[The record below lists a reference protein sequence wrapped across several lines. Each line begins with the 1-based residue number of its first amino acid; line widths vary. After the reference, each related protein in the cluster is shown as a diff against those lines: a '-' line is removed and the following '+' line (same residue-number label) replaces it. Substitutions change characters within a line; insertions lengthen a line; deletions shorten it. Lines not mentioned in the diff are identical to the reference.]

1 MNKGFLYTLSISI
14 LFSISSCERD
24 SDIAPIEEVVPL
36 QVGNEWVYEVTDYDT
51 NGKPLTKTS
60 YKNTVQKDTIIHNST
75 WYILNNGQIVQNSRD
90 GYVYFN
96 KAGSEAVMIYQS
108 PDYGGI
114 GYMYEHQDYDLWV
127 LTTRSQQLDTVTT
140 ASDTYPSYVFKIENQ
155 YKSQFDG
162 TTHTLNQE
170 DYVAPGVGLVRTDK
184 HYADSDKVMQRH
196 ELVRYTLK

>member
-1 MNKGFLYTLSISI
+1 MNKGFLYSLSISI
-14 LFSISSCERD
+14 FFSLASCERD

-51 NGKPLTKTS
+51 NGKPLTKSS
-60 YKNTVQKDTIIHNST
+60 YKNTVQRDTIIHNST

-90 GYVYFN
+90 GYVHFN

-108 PDYGGI
+108 TDYGGI
-114 GYMYEHQDYDLWV
+114 GYMYKHHDYDLRV
-127 LTTRSQQLDTVTT
+127 MTTRSQQLDTVTT
-140 ASDTYPSYVFKIENQ
+140 ASDTYPSYVFRIENQ